1 MTRPRIKDR
10 LLLWLAVP
18 ALAAVLAGLAV
29 LQYRWS
35 AQVSEAAGAQMQ
47 SNLHISLMG
56 FRQDFA
62 RELGSA
68 AMEIRSVV
76 SGSSAV
82 KPVELKEQ
90 FHHWQQTTSHPNL
103 VSYIYLWQDPLH
115 EQPLRF
121 DPARDQFEKVEWPAE
136 FDQMKARLLEI
147 SSIPRSPS
155 MPSDRQNMRRG
166 GHRHADR
173 GSPPDAGVDRRRNG
187 FGRGPGGRGRN
198 DAMIPWAVDQEIPAL
213 SYPVRGL
220 GPSGGQTSRPEA
232 AWLIIQLNRA
242 VLTKEIFP
250 ELAQKYFRGASGM
263 EYHVT
268 VRVVG
273 RNDAGAVLYSSDP
286 GAREDNSPT
295 VDAALN
301 LIGP

>member
-1 MTRPRIKDR
+1 MTRPKIKDR

-35 AQVSEAAGAQMQ
+35 GQVSEAAGAQMQ

-76 SGSSAV
+76 NGSSGI

-90 FHHWQQTTSHPNL
+90 FHHWQQTTAHPNL

-121 DPARDQFEKVEWPAE
+121 DPVRDKFEKVE
-136 FDQMKARLLEI
+136 
-147 SSIPRSPS
+147 
-155 MPSDRQNMRRG
+155 
-166 GHRHADR
+166 
-173 GSPPDAGVDRRRNG
+173 
-187 FGRGPGGRGRN
+187 
-198 DAMIPWAVDQEIPAL
+198 
-213 SYPVRGL
+213 
-220 GPSGGQTSRPEA
+220 
-232 AWLIIQLNRA
+232 
-242 VLTKEIFP
+242 
-250 ELAQKYFRGASGM
+250 
-263 EYHVT
+263 
-268 VRVVG
+268 
-273 RNDAGAVLYSSDP
+273 
-286 GAREDNSPT
+286 
-295 VDAALN
+295 
-301 LIGP
+301 